1 LLLAGVFAKKK
12 ADILRWLPDA
22 GVVAGLAPVAGS
34 IGVFMLAPAELAM
47 MTLLTSML
55 QQQP

>member
-1 LLLAGVFAKKK
+1 
-12 ADILRWLPDA
+12 
-22 GVVAGLAPVAGS
+22 VAGLAPVAGS

-55 QQQP
+55 